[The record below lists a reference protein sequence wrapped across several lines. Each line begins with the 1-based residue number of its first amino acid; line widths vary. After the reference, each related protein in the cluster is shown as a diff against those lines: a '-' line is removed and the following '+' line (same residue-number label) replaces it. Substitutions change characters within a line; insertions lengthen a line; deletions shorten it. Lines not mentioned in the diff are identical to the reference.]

1 MRRLCQ
7 LVLACLTLLASPMPG
22 FAEAFKV
29 TSTEGVVD
37 VYKTNKALLVG
48 ISKYKTWPILSPIP
62 AEIDNLRNALL
73 RQGFAASDIT
83 VVLNPNVHQLHD
95 SVKAFMLQSVDAST
109 RLFLYAAGH
118 GYTDRRS
125 TGYLVPADAPLESA
139 ADFRATLLGMDDIS
153 NWSEASPAKHIMMI
167 FDSCFSGAVFL
178 TKGAANLPSPLFL
191 NDADQPV
198 RQFITSGSEF
208 DEVPAQSRFAEELV
222 KGLDGEADTY
232 QDGIVT
238 GLELGYWLKAKIT
251 PFKIQT
257 PQYGTSIKPAFRR
270 GDVLFRAVNAQPLF
284 ASAAGVRRIPVS
296 ATVARPAGGTRGPT
310 SQPADTAPLPA
321 NAGAGGPLFD
331 KVEILYYAKTSDKAT
346 VQDALDAE
354 SIPYL
359 RTRAIKLPD
368 QFEVNAVA
376 CGKDVP
382 IDAVKKVALALTQHG
397 VAVRA
402 IFPFRDPVAKRR
414 RIELVS
420 LSDNAERITSLS
432 TAPLT
437 VAQIS
442 GIRSCTWLQN
452 KKT

>member
-1 MRRLCQ
+1 MTIRSML
-7 LVLACLTLLASPMPG
+7 LACALLFGWAPLCL
-22 FAEAFKV
+22 ADAFKV

-37 VYKTNKALLVG
+37 IYKTNKALLVG
-48 ISKYKTWPILSPIP
+48 ISKYTTWPILSPIP
-62 AEIDNLRNALL
+62 AEIENLCLALL
-73 RQGFAASDIT
+73 RQGFAAGDIK
-83 VVLNPNVHQLHD
+83 VVMNPDIHVLHD
-95 SVKAFMLQSVDAST
+95 SVKAFMLQTVEPNT

-125 TGYLVPADAPLESA
+125 TGYLVPANAPLETA
-139 ADFRATLLGMDDIS
+139 PDFRASLLGMDDIS

-238 GLELGYWLKAKIT
+238 GLELGYWLKARIT
-251 PFKIQT
+251 PYKIQT

-270 GDVLFRAVNAQPLF
+270 GDMMFRATNVPPLVADAAGVKKIPMRTAPAGATRGGA
-284 ASAAGVRRIPVS
+284 ASAA
-296 ATVARPAGGTRGPT
+296 
-310 SQPADTAPLPA
+310 LPA
-321 NAGAGGPLFD
+321 SHGGGGPLFD
-331 KVEILYYAKTSDKAT
+331 GIEILYYAKTSDKAAI
-346 VQDALDAE
+346 QEALDAE

-368 QFEVNAVA
+368 KFEVNAVA

-382 IDAVKKVALALTQHG
+382 IAAVKKVALALVQRG

-402 IFPFRDPVAKRR
+402 IFPFRDPATKRR

-420 LSDNAERITSLS
+420 LSDNAQQITSLS
-432 TAPLT
+432 SAPLT
-437 VAQIS
+437 AEQIT